1 MNKITFREPRVS
13 DVKSALEM
21 INSLVE
27 EKAYIT
33 VQKKLTLKEERA
45 YFKNIF
51 KDAKKK
57 MRVDLILDI
66 NGEVCGSA
74 AIWLYDDGVRK
85 HIGELGISL
94 KKEARGKGLGE
105 KLFKKIVEKAVK
117 ELKIKIVTLH
127 VFSDNKIAINLY
139 KKMGFKKF
147 GTIINGINYYGKLV
161 NNDMMIKYEQNN

>member
-1 MNKITFREPRVS
+1 MDKITFREPKTS

-45 YFKNIF
+45 YFKNIL

-57 MRVDLILDI
+57 MRIDLMLDI

-74 AIWLYDDGVRK
+74 GVWLLDDGIRK
-85 HIGELGISL
+85 HVGEIGIAL
-94 KKEARGKGLGE
+94 KKNARGKGLGE
-105 KLFKKIVEKAVK
+105 KLFKKTMEKAIK
-117 ELKIKIVTLH
+117 ELNVKIVTLF
-127 VFSDNKIAINLY
+127 VYKGNKVAINLY
-139 KKMGFKKF
+139 KKMGFKKL
-147 GTIINGINYYGKLV
+147 GVIKNGVSYYGKLID
-161 NNDMMIKYEQNN
+161 NYLMIKYI